1 MTRIDGVANSSESVI
16 LTRLSTLSEDIGE
29 MRGAMK
35 ELAESVAKLALIE
48 ERQTQANEALARAFK
63 QIDKIGQKIEVIES
77 RVAVIERELPMQKQ
91 ASSWVVAAV
100 WAAAGL
106 AVMFV
111 VKKAGLI

>member
-1 MTRIDGVANSSESVI
+1 MADSSASVI

-35 ELAESVAKLALIE
+35 ELAQSVAKLALIE
-48 ERQTQANEALARAFK
+48 ERQAQANEALARAFK
-63 QIDKIGQKIEVIES
+63 QIDKISLKVEAIES
-77 RVAVIERELPMQKQ
+77 RVATIERELPMQKQ
-91 ASSWVVAAV
+91 ASAWVVAAV

-111 VKKAGLI
+111 GKKVGLI